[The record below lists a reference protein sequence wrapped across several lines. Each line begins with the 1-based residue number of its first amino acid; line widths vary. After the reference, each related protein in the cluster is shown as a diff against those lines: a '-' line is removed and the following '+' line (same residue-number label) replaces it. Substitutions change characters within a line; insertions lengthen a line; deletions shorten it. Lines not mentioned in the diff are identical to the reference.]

1 MSISSE
7 INRISQNVSDSLTAV
22 ASKGATVPSGAN
34 SDDLPDLIASL
45 PSTHSVTYNL
55 TSGVSASV
63 TPSKVVAGQGF
74 SLKLTAPTG
83 YALSGVTITMGGVDI
98 TSQVF
103 TPDESGG
110 SPSATQ
116 HSIYFEFT
124 DSTNTTIT
132 GYWDDSFISNAITAT
147 TPTTYGSKTV
157 SLAQLDGVTWYDMTS
172 GWELVHEG
180 RYTPMDD
187 YGYYIWIPAMA
198 SIIPTVGS
206 EWRITIDSTSYECT
220 AKQITGFGDAVNGVI
235 IGNQKYIGQTDDG
248 SGVPFCFYNYNNQAW
263 SGDTSLDVM
272 TLTEHYIK
280 IERKTS

>member
-1 MSISSE
+1 MANNKVQLSNGTVLIDLTDTTATA
-7 INRISQNVSDSLTAV
+7 SDVAQGKYFYTAQ
-22 ASKGATVPSGAN
+22 
-34 SDDLPDLIASL
+34 
-45 PSTHSVTYNL
+45 
-55 TSGVSASV
+55 GVK
-63 TPSKVVAGQGF
+63 TAG
-74 SLKLTAPTG
+74 TA
-83 YALSGVTITMGGVDI
+83 
-98 TSQVF
+98 
-103 TPDESGG
+103 SGG

-124 DSTNTTIT
+124 DNTNTTIT
-132 GYWDDSFISNAITAT
+132 AYYDDSFISNAITAT
-147 TPTTYGSKTV
+147 TPTTYGGKTV

-187 YGYYIWIPAMA
+187 YGYYFWIPAMA

-220 AKQITGFGDAVNGVI
+220 AKHVNGFGDAVNGVI

-248 SGVPFCFYNYNNQAW
+248 SGVPVCFYNYNNIAW
-263 SGDTSLDVM
+263 SGDTSSDVM